1 MNIIIDAFGGD
12 LGPRAAI
19 DGALMAMNERSDI
32 KVTLS
37 GDEEKLKAE
46 IEAAGAAGRFSI
58 LHAPSVIDGHDD
70 PTSAVKNKPDS
81 SMMTGLR
88 VLSEGGGDAFISAG
102 NTGALFAGGTLIV
115 KRLPGVKRGA
125 LAPLLPSKDGLFMLI
140 DAGANIVCTP
150 QMLMQF
156 GVMGSIY
163 MRMVKGVSNPRVG
176 LLNVGAEDTKGTEL
190 QLEAYKLLSGAD
202 INFIGNIE
210 GRDVPYSAADVVVT
224 DGFTGN
230 VALKLYEGLAKVLMG
245 SVKDVFMSGTKAK
258 LGAMMV
264 KDSFMDLKK
273 RYDYKEV
280 GGTAFLGIKKPVFK
294 THGSSDAR
302 TFYSTIINVSDYVK
316 ADVTNEIRKGIEASD
331 TDRKVQNI

>member
-19 DGALMAMNERSDI
+19 DGALMAMRERSDI
-32 KVTLS
+32 SVTLS

-46 IEAAGAAGRFSI
+46 LTAAGALDKFSI
-58 LHAPSVIDGHDD
+58 LHAPTVVDGHDD
-70 PTSAVKNKPDS
+70 PTSAVKAKADS
-81 SMMTGLR
+81 SMMKGLR
-88 VLSEGGGDAFISAG
+88 ALSEGKGDAFISAG
-102 NTGALFAGGTLIV
+102 NTGALFSGGTLIV

-125 LAPLLPSKDGLFMLI
+125 LAPLLPGKDGFFMLI

-150 QMLMQF
+150 QMLLQF
-156 GVMGSIY
+156 GVMGSVY
-163 MRMVKGVSNPRVG
+163 MRMVKGIKDPKVG
-176 LLNVGAEDTKGTEL
+176 LLNVGSEDTKGTEL
-190 QLEAYKLLSGAD
+190 QLEAYKLLKAAD

-210 GRDVPYSAADVVVT
+210 GRDVPYTGADVVVT

-230 VALKLYEGLAKVLMG
+230 VTLKLYEGLAKVLMG
-245 SVKDVFMSGTKAK
+245 SVKDALMSGTKAK
-258 LGAMMV
+258 LGAMMA
-264 KDSFMDLKK
+264 KDSLSDLKK

-280 GGTAFLGIKKPVFK
+280 GGTAFLGLKRPVFK

-316 ADVTNEIRKGIEASD
+316 ADVTNEIKKGIEATASAD
-331 TDRKVQNI
+331 EE